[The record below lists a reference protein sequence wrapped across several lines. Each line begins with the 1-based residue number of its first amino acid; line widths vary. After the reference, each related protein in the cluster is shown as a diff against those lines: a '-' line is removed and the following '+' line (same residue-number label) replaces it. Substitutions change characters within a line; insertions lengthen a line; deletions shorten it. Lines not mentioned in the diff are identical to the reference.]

1 MHDRQNLQNRETPGM
16 HHPCSRDHFC
26 IPLRQ
31 TCCLTGYVHIVYIHC
46 GTLFDSIFHL
56 PQSKQLTW
64 RNRRSLSGPRKV
76 WCSASHAPCTS
87 PPASHYNINIAPY
100 HIISYHYPIAG
111 LFYRLKQKAFEECR
125 AQGTAYADCCRGRT
139 LSMAWKCR
147 DEMAAYSDC
156 VSQ

>member
-1 MHDRQNLQNRETPGM
+1 MTGKISKIARRRACTTSAHAITFASL
-16 HHPCSRDHFC
+16 HAK
-26 IPLRQ
+26 LAA
-31 TCCLTGYVHIVYIHC
+31 LTGYVYVVYIHC

-56 PQSKQLTW
+56 HQSKQLTW

-100 HIISYHYPIAG
+100 HIILCHYPIAG